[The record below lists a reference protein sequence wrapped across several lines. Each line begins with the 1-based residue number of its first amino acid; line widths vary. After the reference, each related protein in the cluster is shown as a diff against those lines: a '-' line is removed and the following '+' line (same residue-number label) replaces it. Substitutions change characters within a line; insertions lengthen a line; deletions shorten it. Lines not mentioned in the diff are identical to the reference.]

1 MRIAYLLADPGIGV
15 FGTKGASVHV
25 QEVVRALRTQGHDV
39 TVYTLLRGLKNGDE
53 LVPDDL
59 ADLDVRVVAMP
70 RNRDAASRE
79 LEVAGAATR
88 MAMQAAAD
96 AGDDGLDLVYERY
109 SLFSAAGAQLR
120 ALLRARGH
128 ETRLVLEV
136 NAPLLD
142 EQRRHRHLAHEELA
156 EDLTR
161 AVLAAADVVSCVS
174 APVADWVRGRLPG
187 SAQRVH
193 VIPNGVNTE
202 RIRPIPRSAERP
214 FTVGFV
220 GTLKPWHGTELLLE
234 AFAATGRDDWRL
246 EICGDGPERARL
258 ETLATNLG
266 IAARTEFH
274 GAVAPAE
281 VPALL
286 GGLDV
291 AVAPYPA
298 PADEDG
304 HYFSPLK
311 VYEYMAAG
319 VAVVASAIGELP
331 ELLEGGNGVT
341 VPPGRVPALAEA
353 LTMLADDPELRN
365 RLGRAGRDAAV
376 ATHGW
381 QQRVLELLGHLDGGT
396 DGEELAA

>member
-25 QEVVRALRTQGHDV
+25 QEMVRALRSEGHEV

-59 ADLDVRVVAMP
+59 ADLEVRTIAMARSKDP
-70 RNRDAASRE
+70 GERE
-79 LEVAGAATR
+79 LEVSRAAAR
-88 MAMQAAAD
+88 MAVQAAAD
-96 AGDDGLDLVYERY
+96 AGVEGIDLVYERY

-120 ALLRARGH
+120 ALMRARGH
-128 ETRLVLEV
+128 ATRLALEV

-142 EQRRHRHLAHEELA
+142 EQRAHRHLAHEELA
-156 EDLTR
+156 EDLTS
-161 AVLAAADVVSCVS
+161 ATLAGADVVSCVS
-174 APVADWVRGRLPG
+174 KPVADWVRSRTPG
-187 SAQRVH
+187 AAGRVH
-193 VIPNGVNTE
+193 VIPNGVNTD
-202 RIRPIPRSAERP
+202 RIRPVPSPADRP

-220 GTLKPWHGTELLLE
+220 GTLKPWHGTEALLE
-234 AFAATGRDDWRL
+234 GFAAADREDWRL
-246 EICGDGPERARL
+246 EICGDGPERGRL
-258 ETLATNLG
+258 AELAASLG
-266 IAARTEFH
+266 ISERTVFH
-274 GAVAPAE
+274 GAVAPAD

-298 PADEDG
+298 PASEDG

-331 ELLEGGNGVT
+331 DLLDGGNGLT
-341 VPPGRVPALAEA
+341 VPPGDVPALAEA
-353 LTMLADDPELRN
+353 LRLLADRPGLRAD
-365 RLGRAGRDAAV
+365 LGRAGREAV
-376 ATHGW
+376 VRGHGW
-381 QQRVLELLGHLDGGT
+381 NQRALELLGHLDAT
-396 DGEELAA
+396 AEEEGLAA